1 MRGETDGRRPRQRGR
16 ATSPT
21 KKPRRGFSNSRHPT
35 NTQCAS
41 AQTFFLVKY
50 SSSVRMIRNTDT
62 FIPSSLRRMTDWSAA
77 AGPIQNA
84 PMSGRGAAGTIGMNA
99 VLHLR
104 RASEPAASAG
114 SRNDR

>member
-1 MRGETDGRRPRQRGR
+1 MRVGPDLLLGEVQQQREDDQE
-16 ATSPT
+16 
-21 KKPRRGFSNSRHPT
+21 HEH
-35 NTQCAS
+35 
-41 AQTFFLVKY
+41 L
-50 SSSVRMIRNTDT
+50 
-62 FIPSSLRRMTDWSAA
+62 PSSLRRMTDWSAA
-77 AGPIQNA
+77 AGPIQSA